1 MALDRTFEDWAR
13 DHLSGL
19 GAFEIKRMFG
29 GAGVMADGVMFAILD
44 DDVIWLKADDKLS
57 AEMERVGSHRFSMPT
72 KAGKAMTLPYWSLPE
87 TALDDPDE
95 AVAWA
100 RRALDVARQTPV
112 RKKARP

>member
-1 MALDRTFEDWAR
+1 MALDRAFEDWAR

-44 DDVIWLKADDKLS
+44 DDTIWLKADEAMS
-57 AEMERVGSHRFSMPT
+57 ADMEAEGSRRFSMGT
-72 KAGKAMTLPYWSLPE
+72 KAGKAMTLPCWSLPE
-87 TALDDPDE
+87 AAMDDPEE

-100 RRALDVARQTPV
+100 RRALDFARQKPI
-112 RKKARP
+112 RKKR